1 MKININFFLALLV
14 LSGPLLAQ
22 DRNSENATTRER
34 ELQRLL
40 DKMNNNNNDYREP
53 NRNASHNSSNKSS
66 NNKSLK

>member
-40 DKMNNNNNDYREP
+40 DKINNNNNDYGEP